1 LPLSLVIRIFLF
13 IYCLLEFGCF
23 KVNSFNFDVAEKNSG
38 MFLSSSSYFLKI
50 FEIQNFL
57 LEYFILLM
65 QNWKWSWCKLMCLS
79 MMLLNCEDYR
89 FFILSSSLVFLSST
103 FFFAAVCELNCR
115 ALLFLCA
122 QLMT

>member
-1 LPLSLVIRIFLF
+1 MVALRLTVLILMLQRKILECFFLLLLIFF
-13 IYCLLEFGCF
+13 
-23 KVNSFNFDVAEKNSG
+23 
-38 MFLSSSSYFLKI
+38 KI

-65 QNWKWSWCKLMCLS
+65 QNWKCSWCKLMCLS